1 MLCSTWPTR
10 EIDWTNPRLLRHS
23 SAMRSLDEQSIET
36 FNREGFLVIENVL
49 DDDQIDSA
57 RERFPKLFRGEFE
70 TGLQPDEWNW
80 RDGRDAEA
88 LTRQI
93 CNGWKSDRT
102 IAALVLAEWVGD
114 MCARLRDWP
123 GARINQDNVLWKP
136 AGGRPL
142 GFHQDD
148 SYQSWIR
155 PNEMMTCWMTLD
167 DTRAGHGT
175 IEYVPGSHRW
185 PLAAPVATFHA
196 PEDPLAD
203 MMAAAATVGASPTI
217 VPIEVPA
224 GSIVLHH
231 GRIWHGSRD
240 NHGDLPRRSVVAH
253 CMSSE
258 ATFDERGHSPIYN
271 RYKLAG
277 TDRMDES
284 FFPIL
289 WTRSGYRTAWLDSYC
304 MQQDPN

>member
-1 MLCSTWPTR
+1 ML
-10 EIDWTNPRLLRHS
+10 
-23 SAMRSLDEQSIET
+23 SLNDQNIEL
-36 FNREGFLVIENVL
+36 FNRDGFLVIEDVL
-49 DDDQIDSA
+49 NAGQIDTA
-57 RERFPKLFRGEFE
+57 RDRFPKLFRGDFE

-80 RDGRDAEA
+80 RDGRDAPD

-102 IAALVLAEWVGD
+102 IAALILAEWVGR
-114 MCARLRDWP
+114 MCAVLRNWP

-136 AGGRPL
+136 PGGKPL

-148 SYQSWIR
+148 SYQGWIR

-167 DTRAGHGT
+167 DTKADHGT
-175 IEYVPGSHRW
+175 IEYVRGSHLW
-185 PLAAPVATFHA
+185 PLSPPISAFHA
-196 PEDPLAD
+196 PDDATAD
-203 MMAAAATVGASPTI
+203 MMLAAGSVGAIPDI
-217 VPIEVPA
+217 AAIEVPA

-231 GRIWHGSRD
+231 GRTWHGSRD
-240 NHGDLPRRSVVAH
+240 NRGTTPRRSVVAH

-258 ATFDERGHSPIYN
+258 TVFDGEECSPIYN

-277 TDRMDES
+277 TNRMDES

-289 WTRSGYRTAWLDSYC
+289 WSRSGHRTAWLDSYC
-304 MQQDPN
+304 GL

>member
-1 MLCSTWPTR
+1 MIPL
-10 EIDWTNPRLLRHS
+10 
-23 SAMRSLDEQSIET
+23 SAQSIRT
-36 FNREGFLVIENVL
+36 FNDDGFLIIENVL
-49 DDDQIDSA
+49 DTRQVDAA
-57 RERFPKLFRGEFE
+57 RDRFPKLFRGEFE

-80 RDGRDAEA
+80 RDGRDAET

-102 IAALVLAEWVGD
+102 IAALVLAEWVGKL
-114 MCARLRDWP
+114 CAQLRDWP

-136 AGGRPL
+136 PGGKPL

-148 SYQSWIR
+148 SYQRWIR
-155 PNEMMTCWMTLD
+155 PSEMMTCWMTLD
-167 DTRAGHGT
+167 DTKAGRGT
-175 IEYVPGSHRW
+175 IEYVRGSHLW
-185 PLAAPVATFHA
+185 PLSPPISAFHA
-196 PEDPLAD
+196 PQDPLAD
-203 MMAAAATVGASPTI
+203 MMLAAGAVEAFPDI
-217 VPIEVPA
+217 VAIEVPA

-240 NHGDLPRRSVVAH
+240 NNGNTPRRSIVAH

-258 ATFDERGHSPIYN
+258 AVYDDQGHSPIYN

-277 TDRMDES
+277 SNRMDES

-289 WTRSGYRTAWLDSYC
+289 WTRSGYRTTWLNSYC
-304 MQQDPN
+304 DT